1 MTLRWRQD
9 VKGSGSR
16 LCKVAG
22 LSPSDVEVS
31 CVCVCARARVRV
43 REIERGEHM
52 WTSGF
57 VFCMYEEHKFVYVR
71 IRGMYMCEYQGV

>member
-22 LSPSDVEVS
+22 LGPSDVEVS
-31 CVCVCARARVRV
+31 CVFARARARACE
-43 REIERGEHM
+43 RDRERGTH
-52 WTSGF
+52 
-57 VFCMYEEHKFVYVR
+57 VDIRICVLYV
-71 IRGMYMCEYQGV
+71 